1 MSVQDRVLAFARELQ
16 RTTTFSEVLSTVLA
30 ACTRMGYPNAWL
42 FVAPPDAP
50 GTWKLVEVAGSH
62 SNDAWLTS
70 PAMKVSGDAMLE
82 AIEAANA
89 PVVTLD
95 ARTDPKTDKRY
106 VTAMRLCTMINV
118 PLRYQGEPFGAF
130 GTGTF
135 TEHGVRP
142 PTSEDIEE
150 VALMAA
156 QLEPAVARIRCLA
169 QDKGESEEE
178 LRRRLFAIIPRWFA
192 SLDPNLQNLLDSIVW
207 TLGREFCAG
216 AVLQLVETAR
226 QQLQMAAIF
235 EPDRTRRDALKKHLA
250 DVVIRPGVGL
260 PGMVLASRAALRI
273 ERVEREPLGT
283 RVQPGKEE
291 LVATL
296 SGTSLLSVPLISRGN
311 VIGVLTMFR
320 SPNTAAFTLADEQLG
335 QDFADRAALAVEN
348 AQMYA
353 QLEQRVAARTRE
365 LQEANR
371 DLESFSYSVAH
382 DLRAP
387 LRALGHFA
395 VALAEDQADR
405 LDDKGRDYIQRIQR
419 AGEQMTQITEAL
431 LSLARMTRKE
441 IMRERVDL
449 GELATTIVDPL
460 RTGEPERH
468 VDLVVPRGLVVEG
481 DTSLL
486 RALFENL
493 LGNAWK
499 FTRGKDPA
507 RIELGSEL
515 VGADRIY
522 FVRDNGAG
530 FDPRFTDKLFAPFQR
545 LHSAHEF
552 EGSGIGLATAA
563 KIVQRH
569 GGRIWAEGRVGEGAT
584 MRFTLPRP

>member
-1 MSVQDRVLAFARELQ
+1 
-16 RTTTFSEVLSTVLA
+16 
-30 ACTRMGYPNAWL
+30 
-42 FVAPPDAP
+42 
-50 GTWKLVEVAGSH
+50 
-62 SNDAWLTS
+62 
-70 PAMKVSGDAMLE
+70 MLE
-82 AIEAANA
+82 TIEAATG
-89 PVVTLD
+89 PIVTLD
-95 ARTDPKTDKRY
+95 ARTDPKTNKRY
-106 VTAMRLCTMINV
+106 IAAMRLCTMINV
-118 PLRYQGEPFGAF
+118 PLRFQGDPFGAF

-135 TEHGVRP
+135 TENGVRP
-142 PTSEDIEE
+142 PTDEDIQEI
-150 VALMAA
+150 ALMAA
-156 QLEPAVARIRCLA
+156 QLEPAISRIRYLA
-169 QDKGESEEE
+169 QEHGDSEED
-178 LRRRLFAIIPRWFA
+178 LRGRLFAIIPRWFA

-207 TLGREFCAG
+207 SLGREFSDG
-216 AVLQLVETAR
+216 AVLQLVETSR
-226 QQLQMAAIF
+226 QRMQMAAIF
-235 EPDRTRRDALKKHLA
+235 EPDRTRREALKTHLA

-260 PGMVLASRAALRI
+260 PGMVLARRAALRV
-273 ERVEREPLGT
+273 ETVEREPLGA
-283 RVQPGKEE
+283 RVQPGKEA
-291 LVATL
+291 LVAVLT
-296 SGTSLLSVPLISRGN
+296 GTSLLAVPLISRGN

-320 SPNTAAFTLADEQLG
+320 SPGKPRFKLSDEQLG

-395 VALAEDQADR
+395 DALFEDHSDR
-405 LDDKGRDYIQRIQR
+405 LDDTGRDYLHRIQR
-419 AGEQMTQITEAL
+419 AGEQMSQITYAL
-431 LSLARMTRKE
+431 LALARLTRKE
-441 IMRERVDL
+441 IIRERVDL
-449 GELATTIVDPL
+449 GELAEIVVDPL
-460 RTGEPERH
+460 RSREPERH
-468 VDLVVPRGLVVEG
+468 VDLVVPAGLVVEA
-481 DTSLL
+481 DTAVL

-515 VGADRIY
+515 GEGDCIY
-522 FVRDNGAG
+522 YVRDNGAG

-545 LHSAHEF
+545 LHSANEF

-569 GGRIWAEGRVGEGAT
+569 GGRIWAEGRIGEGAT
-584 MRFTLPRP
+584 MRFTLPVP

>member
-1 MSVQDRVLAFARELQ
+1 MSVLDRVLAFSRELQ
-16 RTTTFSEVLSTVLA
+16 RATTFSELMQTTLA

-42 FVAPPDAP
+42 FVAPVEQP
-50 GTWKLVEVAGSH
+50 GTWRLVDVGGSH
-62 SNDAWLTS
+62 SNDAWMTS
-70 PAMKVSGDAMLE
+70 PAMKVTGDAMLE
-82 AIEAANA
+82 AIEAATA

-95 ARTDPKTDKRY
+95 ARTDPRTNKRY

-118 PLRYQGEPFGAF
+118 PLRYHGDPFGAF

-135 TEHGVRP
+135 TENGIRP
-142 PTSEDIEE
+142 PTDEDIEE
-150 VALMAA
+150 IKLMAA
-156 QLEPAVARIRCLA
+156 QLEPAVSRIRYLA
-169 QDKGESEEE
+169 QDQGDTGEDM
-178 LRRRLFAIIPRWFA
+178 RRRLFAIIPRWFA
-192 SLDPNLQNLLDSIVW
+192 SLDPNLQNLLDSVVW
-207 TLGREFCAG
+207 TLGREFCDA
-216 AVLQLVETAR
+216 AVLQLVETTR
-226 QQLQMAAIF
+226 QQLQMAAIY
-235 EPDRTRRDALKKHLA
+235 EPDRARREALKTHLA
-250 DVVIRPGVGL
+250 DVAIRPGVGL
-260 PGMVLASRAALRI
+260 PGMVLASQAALRI
-273 ERVEREPLGT
+273 EKVEREALGN
-283 RVQPGKEE
+283 RVQPSKEL
-291 LVATL
+291 LVTALT
-296 SGTSLLSVPLISRGN
+296 GTSLLAVPLISRGN
-311 VIGVLTMFR
+311 VIGVLTTFR
-320 SPNTAAFTLADEQLG
+320 APGREVFTLADEQLG

-353 QLEQRVAARTRE
+353 QLEQRVADRTRE
-365 LQEANR
+365 LQAANR

-395 VALAEDQADR
+395 VALSEDHGDK
-405 LDDKGRDYIQRIQR
+405 LDDKGKDYVLRIQR
-419 AGEQMTQITEAL
+419 AGEQMQQITEAL
-431 LSLARMTRKE
+431 LALSRLTRKE
-441 IMRERVDL
+441 ISRERVDL
-449 GELATTIVDPL
+449 GELAETVIDPL
-460 RTGEPERH
+460 RSREPERH
-468 VDLVVPRGLVVEG
+468 VDLVVPPGLVVEG
-481 DTSLL
+481 DSALL

-507 RIELGSEL
+507 RIELGSEQDA
-515 VGADRIY
+515 GDRVY